1 MAKAK
6 LYGMPRKGIP
16 NNRCLDKHWKS
27 KQERNT
33 NYGKPKQSK
42 HFADGA
48 GRNPGAC

>member
-6 LYGMPRKGIP
+6 LYGMPSKGIP

-33 NYGKPKQSK
+33 NYGKQKQSK
-42 HFADGA
+42 DLISA
-48 GRNPGAC
+48 GRVVVLR